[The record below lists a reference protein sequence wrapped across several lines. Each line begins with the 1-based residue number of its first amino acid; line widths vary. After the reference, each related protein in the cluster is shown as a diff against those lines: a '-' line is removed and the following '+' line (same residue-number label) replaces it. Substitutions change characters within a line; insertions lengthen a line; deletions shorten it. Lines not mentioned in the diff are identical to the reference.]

1 MAYSLNVLETTGF
14 KVCTVAAPSIT
25 SAVASG
31 LESNEVQYSSRKGK
45 KTHLL
50 MFLIFPYAEIDD
62 G

>member
-14 KVCTVAAPSIT
+14 KLCTVAAPSIT

-31 LESNEVQYSSRKGK
+31 LESNEVQHSSRKGR

-50 MFLIFPYAEIDD
+50 IFLIFPYVEIDD